1 MQTTV
6 KIKGMT
12 CGHCEGRV
20 NTELGKISG
29 VTEVKAV
36 AAEGVAVVTSMQA
49 LNSEEVLAAVL
60 AAGYKVIDQLVKQT
74 EDGSELQSS
83 QFCKNFLVVCSNFL
97 DETY

>member
-1 MQTTV
+1 MQTTI

-36 AAEGVAVVTSMQA
+36 AADGEATITSA
-49 LNSEEVLAAVL
+49 GELNSEEISQAVL
-60 AAGYKVIDQLVKQT
+60 AAGYKVIA
-74 EDGSELQSS
+74 
-83 QFCKNFLVVCSNFL
+83 
-97 DETY
+97 

>member
-36 AAEGVAVVTSMQA
+36 AADGVAIITSGDA
-49 LNSEEVLAAVL
+49 LNAEEISRAVIT
-60 AAGYKVIDQLVKQT
+60 AGYKVIV
-74 EDGSELQSS
+74 
-83 QFCKNFLVVCSNFL
+83 
-97 DETY
+97 

>member
-36 AAEGVAVVTSMQA
+36 AADGVAVITSSEA
-49 LNSEEVLAAVL
+49 LNSEDISQAVTK
-60 AAGYKVIDQLVKQT
+60 AGYKVVA
-74 EDGSELQSS
+74 
-83 QFCKNFLVVCSNFL
+83 
-97 DETY
+97 

>member
-36 AAEGVAVVTSMQA
+36 AADGVAIITSADA
-49 LNSEEVLAAVL
+49 LNVEEISQAVI
-60 AAGYKVIDQLVKQT
+60 AAGYKVVA
-74 EDGSELQSS
+74 
-83 QFCKNFLVVCSNFL
+83 
-97 DETY
+97 

>member
-12 CGHCEGRV
+12 CGHCEGRI

-36 AAEGVAVVTSMQA
+36 AADGVAIITSGDV
-49 LNSEEVLAAVL
+49 LNLEEISKAV
-60 AAGYKVIDQLVKQT
+60 ATAGYKVIA
-74 EDGSELQSS
+74 
-83 QFCKNFLVVCSNFL
+83 
-97 DETY
+97 

>member
-36 AAEGVAVVTSMQA
+36 AADGVAVITSGAA
-49 LNSEEVLAAVL
+49 LNLDDISQAVIT
-60 AAGYKVIDQLVKQT
+60 AGYKVVA
-74 EDGSELQSS
+74 
-83 QFCKNFLVVCSNFL
+83 
-97 DETY
+97 

>member
-36 AAEGVAVVTSMQA
+36 AADGVAIITSGDVINAEEISQA
-49 LNSEEVLAAVL
+49 VIT
-60 AAGYKVIDQLVKQT
+60 AGYKVIA
-74 EDGSELQSS
+74 
-83 QFCKNFLVVCSNFL
+83 
-97 DETY
+97 